1 MELPK
6 RKFMNLSIKSRLY
19 LLAILP
25 IVLTSLLI
33 MLMTYKET
41 NALNQAQMDMTRTQ
55 MMEMKRVE
63 LKSYLDIV
71 SSELEHLEKQGKS
84 IDEVLETLKPIQFAD
99 TGYLFGFQSNGV
111 RILQGNT
118 NDIGNNMWN
127 AKDKRGNYLI
137 QDIITAAKNKS
148 GYSTYYYPKLNETI
162 ALPKLAYSV
171 YFSTWDLIVG
181 TGFYTD
187 DVDAV
192 IADMKALSDEQL
204 AQSMK
209 AIVLFTLV
217 IVAVVAMI
225 GFYINRS
232 IMAPI
237 QKFDESIRS
246 FASGDADLTA
256 RMPEFTVPEF
266 NQLSHNFN
274 LFVNSLHQ
282 IISNVSL
289 VSQDVVAETTRMS
302 ERSAQVNAVV
312 TNQRSETEQIATA
325 MTELTTS
332 SHEISANAEQA
343 ANSAQ
348 DADNN
353 AQVAMQTV
361 NEASESVKTLAA
373 ELDEASDVISKLE
386 GDVQNIA
393 STLSVIQDIA
403 EQTNLLAL
411 NAAIEAARAGEQG
424 RGFAVVAD
432 EVRKLASRTQE
443 STAQIHQRIE
453 ALKSGSDS
461 AVQVMAASKNF
472 STLTVTKAVAASES
486 LSQILVSVNTIMEMN
501 SLIATAT
508 QEQSLVGQE
517 ISERIV
523 SVSDQSSES
532 ADLASQ
538 NRSGGIVLNQKA
550 NELSELV
557 ERFTL

>member
-1 MELPK
+1 
-6 RKFMNLSIKSRLY
+6 MNLSIKSRLY

>member
-1 MELPK
+1 MELPE
-6 RKFMNLSIKSRLY
+6 RKVMNLSIKSRLY

-148 GYSTYYYPKLNETI
+148 GYSTYYYPKLNETV

-289 VSQDVVAETTRMS
+289 VSQDVVAETARMS

>member
-1 MELPK
+1 MW
-6 RKFMNLSIKSRLY
+6 S
-19 LLAILP
+19 
-25 IVLTSLLI
+25 
-33 MLMTYKET
+33 
-41 NALNQAQMDMTRTQ
+41 AQ
-55 MMEMKRVE
+55 
-63 LKSYLDIV
+63 
-71 SSELEHLEKQGKS
+71 
-84 IDEVLETLKPIQFAD
+84 
-99 TGYLFGFQSNGV
+99 
-111 RILQGNT
+111 
-118 NDIGNNMWN
+118 
-127 AKDKRGNYLI
+127 DKRGNYFI
-137 QDIITAAKNKS
+137 QDIIAAAKNSS
-148 GYSTYYYPKLNETI
+148 GYTTYYYPKLNETV

-171 YFSTWDLIVG
+171 YFPKWDLVVG

-192 IADMKALSDEQL
+192 INDMKALSDKQL
-204 AQSMK
+204 SDSMQT
-209 AIVLFTLV
+209 IVLFTL
-217 IVAVVAMI
+217 IIIAVVAVL
-225 GFYINRS
+225 GSFINKS
-232 IMAPI
+232 IMTPI
-237 QKFDESIRS
+237 QQFDASIKS

-256 RMPEFTVPEF
+256 RMPDFTVPEF
-266 NQLSHNFN
+266 NQLSKNFN
-274 LFVNSLHQ
+274 LFVSSLHQ
-282 IISNVSL
+282 IISNVSS
-289 VSQDVVAETTRMS
+289 VSQEVVAETTNMS
-302 ERSAQVNAVV
+302 ERSAQVNTVV

-332 SHEISANAEQA
+332 SHEISSNAEQA
-343 ANSAQ
+343 ASSAQ

-353 AQVAMQTV
+353 AQVAMRTV

-373 ELDEASDVISKLE
+373 ELDEASNVISKLE

-393 STLSVIQDIA
+393 STLSVIQGIA

-472 STLTVTKAVAASES
+472 STLTVNKAVAASES
-486 LSQILVSVNTIMEMN
+486 LGQILASVNTIMEMN

-532 ADLASQ
+532 AELASQ
-538 NRSGGIVLNQKA
+538 NRAGGVLLNQKA

-557 ERFTL
+557 ERFTV

>member
-148 GYSTYYYPKLNETI
+148 GYSTYYYPKLNETV

>member
-1 MELPK
+1 MKSPQ
-6 RKFMNLSIKSRLY
+6 RRIMNISIKSRLY

-33 MLMTYKET
+33 MLVTYKET
-41 NALNQAQMDMTRTQ
+41 NALNQAQMDTTRTK
-55 MMEMKRVE
+55 MMEIKRVE

-71 SSELEHLEKQGKS
+71 SSALAHFEKQEKPK
-84 IDEVLETLKPIQFAD
+84 DEVLETLKSIQFAGS
-99 TGYLFGFQSNGV
+99 GYLFGFSSNGV
-111 RILQGNT
+111 RVLQGNT
-118 NDIGNNMWN
+118 NDIGMNMWN
-127 AKDKRGNYLI
+127 AKDKRDNYFI
-137 QDIITAAKNKS
+137 QDMISAAKNKS

-171 YFSTWDLIVG
+171 YFSRWDLIVG

-192 IADMKALSDEQL
+192 IDEMKALSDNQL
-204 AQSMK
+204 AHSMK
-209 AIVLFTLV
+209 SIVLFTLIIVV
-217 IVAVVAMI
+217 IVTVM
-225 GFYINRS
+225 GFLINRS
-232 IMAPI
+232 IMLPI
-237 QKFDESIRS
+237 QQFDESIRS

-266 NQLSHNFN
+266 NQLSRNFN

-289 VSQDVVAETTRMS
+289 VSKDVVAETTLMS
-302 ERSAQVNAVV
+302 ERSAQIDAV
-312 TNQRSETEQIATA
+312 TMNQRSETEQIATA

-332 SHEISANAEQA
+332 SHEISSNAEHA
-343 ANSAQ
+343 AKSAQ

-353 AQVAMQTV
+353 AKIAMQTV

-373 ELDEASDVISKLE
+373 ELDEASDVISRLE

-393 STLSVIQDIA
+393 TTLSVIQEIA

-432 EVRKLASRTQE
+432 EVRQLASRTQE

-461 AVQVMAASKNF
+461 AVQVMADSKNF
-472 STLTVTKAVAASES
+472 STLTVNKAVAASES
-486 LSQILVSVNTIMEMN
+486 INQILDSVNTIMEMN
-501 SLIATAT
+501 TLIATAT

-523 SVSDQSSES
+523 FISELSSES
-532 ADLASQ
+532 AEVTSQ
-538 NRSGGIVLNQKA
+538 NRSGGVALNQKA

>member
-1 MELPK
+1 
-6 RKFMNLSIKSRLY
+6 MNLSIKARLY

-33 MLMTYKET
+33 MAMTYKEAS
-41 NALNQAQMDMTRTQ
+41 ALNQAQMDMTRSQ
-55 MMEMKRVE
+55 MMQMKRVE

-71 SSELEHLEKQGKS
+71 SSELKHFAEQDKTKE
-84 IDEVLETLKPIQFAD
+84 EVLESLKPVQFAD
-99 TGYLFGFQSNGV
+99 TGYLFGFTSNGV

-118 NDIGNNMWN
+118 NDVGNNMWN
-127 AKDKRGNYLI
+127 MKDKRGNYLI
-137 QDIITAAKNKS
+137 QDIITAAKNSS
-148 GYSTYYYPKLNETI
+148 GYSTYYYPKLNETV

-171 YFSTWDLIVG
+171 YFSKWDLIVG

-192 IADMKALSDEQL
+192 INDMKALSDQQL
-204 AQSMK
+204 AKSMQV
-209 AIVLFTLV
+209 IVIFTLV
-217 IVAVVAMI
+217 IVVVVAFI
-225 GFYINRS
+225 GSLINRS

-237 QKFDESIRS
+237 QKFDESIKS

-256 RMPEFTVPEF
+256 RMPHFTVPEF
-266 NQLSHNFN
+266 DQLSTNFN
-274 LFVNSLHQ
+274 LFVKSLHE
-282 IISNVSL
+282 IITNVSH
-289 VSQDVVAETTRMS
+289 VSRDVLAETSNMS

-332 SHEISANAEQA
+332 SHEISSNAEQA
-343 ANSAQ
+343 ASSAQ

-353 AQVAMQTV
+353 AQVAMRTV

-373 ELDEASDVISKLE
+373 ELDEASNVISKLE

-472 STLTVTKAVAASES
+472 STLTVNKAVAASES
-486 LSQILVSVNTIMEMN
+486 LGQILASVNTIMEMN

-508 QEQSLVGQE
+508 QEQSIVGQE

-532 ADLASQ
+532 AELASQ
-538 NRSGGIVLNQKA
+538 NRAGGVLLNQKA

-557 ERFTL
+557 ERFTV

>member
-1 MELPK
+1 
-6 RKFMNLSIKSRLY
+6 
-19 LLAILP
+19 
-25 IVLTSLLI
+25 
-33 MLMTYKET
+33 MTYKET
-41 NALNQAQMDMTRTQ
+41 KALNQAQMDITRTQ
-55 MMEMKRVE
+55 MMQMKRTE

-71 SSELEHLEKQGKS
+71 SSELKYLEKQGKS
-84 IDEVLETLKPIQFAD
+84 KEEVLESLRFVKFAD
-99 TGYLFGFQSNGV
+99 TGYLFGFESNGV

-118 NDIGNNMWN
+118 NDIGSNMWN
-127 AKDKRGNYLI
+127 VKDKRGNYLI
-137 QDIITAAKNKS
+137 QDIITAAKNRS
-148 GYSTYYYPKLNETI
+148 GYSTYYYPKLNETV

-171 YFSTWDLIVG
+171 YFSKWDLIVG

-192 IADMKALSDEQL
+192 ISDMKALSDEQL
-204 AQSMK
+204 SKSMK
-209 AIVLFTLV
+209 AIVFFTF
-217 IVAVVAMI
+217 IIIGVVAI
-225 GFYINRS
+225 LSFFINKS

-256 RMPEFTVPEF
+256 RMPDFTVPEF
-266 NQLSHNFN
+266 NQLSQNFN
-274 LFVNSLHQ
+274 LFVSSLHQ

-289 VSQDVVAETTRMS
+289 VSKEVVAETTKMS

-312 TNQRSETEQIATA
+312 VNQRSETEQIATA

-332 SHEISANAEQA
+332 SHEISLNAEQA

-353 AQVAMQTV
+353 AQVAMRTV
-361 NEASESVKTLAA
+361 NEASDSVKTLAA
-373 ELDEASDVISKLE
+373 ELDEASNVISKLE
-386 GDVQNIA
+386 EDVQNIA
-393 STLSVIQDIA
+393 STLSVIQGIA

-432 EVRKLASRTQE
+432 EVRKLASSTQE
-443 STAQIHQRIE
+443 STAQIHLRIE

-472 STLTVTKAVAASES
+472 STLTVNKAVAASES
-486 LSQILVSVNTIMEMN
+486 LSQILESVNTIMEMN

-532 ADLASQ
+532 AELASQ
-538 NRSGGIVLNQKA
+538 NRTGGVLLNQKA

>member
-1 MELPK
+1 MELPE
-6 RKFMNLSIKSRLY
+6 RKVMNLSIKSRLY

-148 GYSTYYYPKLNETI
+148 GYSTYYYPKLNETV

-217 IVAVVAMI
+217 IVAVVAML

-343 ANSAQ
+343 ASSAQ

>member
-1 MELPK
+1 
-6 RKFMNLSIKSRLY
+6 MNLSIKSRLY

-137 QDIITAAKNKS
+137 QDIITVAKNKS
-148 GYSTYYYPKLNETI
+148 GYSTYYYPKLNETV

>member
-1 MELPK
+1 
-6 RKFMNLSIKSRLY
+6 MNLSIKSRLY

-137 QDIITAAKNKS
+137 QDIIIAAKNKS
-148 GYSTYYYPKLNETI
+148 GYSTYYYPKLNETV

>member
-1 MELPK
+1 
-6 RKFMNLSIKSRLY
+6 MNLSIKARLY

-33 MLMTYKET
+33 MAMTYKEAR
-41 NALNQAQMDMTRTQ
+41 ALNQAQVDMTRSQ
-55 MMEMKRVE
+55 MMQMKRVE

-71 SSELEHLEKQGKS
+71 SSELKHFAEQDKTKE
-84 IDEVLETLKPIQFAD
+84 EVLESLKPVQFAD
-99 TGYLFGFQSNGV
+99 TGYLFGFTSNGV

-127 AKDKRGNYLI
+127 MKDKRGNYFI
-137 QDIITAAKNKS
+137 QDIITAAKKSS
-148 GYSTYYYPKLNETI
+148 GYSTYYYPKLNETV

-171 YFSTWDLIVG
+171 YFSKWDLIVG

-192 IADMKALSDEQL
+192 INNMKALSDKQL
-204 AQSMK
+204 SESMQT
-209 AIVLFTLV
+209 IVLFTLV
-217 IVAVVAMI
+217 IIAVVTVL
-225 GFYINRS
+225 GSLINKS

-237 QKFDESIRS
+237 QQFDASIKS

-256 RMPEFTVPEF
+256 RMPHFTVSEF
-266 NQLSHNFN
+266 NQLSTNFN
-274 LFVNSLHQ
+274 LFVKSLHE
-282 IISNVSL
+282 IITNVSH
-289 VSQDVVAETTRMS
+289 VSRDVVAETTNMS

-312 TNQRSETEQIATA
+312 INQRSETEQIATA

-332 SHEISANAEQA
+332 SHEISSNAEQA

-373 ELDEASDVISKLE
+373 ELDEASNVISKLE

-461 AVQVMAASKNF
+461 AVQVMESSKNF
-472 STLTVTKAVAASES
+472 STLTVNKAVAASES
-486 LSQILVSVNTIMEMN
+486 LGHILVSVNTIMEMN

-508 QEQSLVGQE
+508 QEQSIVGQE

-532 ADLASQ
+532 AELASQ
-538 NRSGGIVLNQKA
+538 NRAGGILLNQKA

-557 ERFTL
+557 ARFTL

>member
-1 MELPK
+1 
-6 RKFMNLSIKSRLY
+6 MNLSIKSRLY

-148 GYSTYYYPKLNETI
+148 GYSTYYYPKLNETV

-289 VSQDVVAETTRMS
+289 VSQDVVAETARMS

>member
-1 MELPK
+1 
-6 RKFMNLSIKSRLY
+6 MNLSIKARLY

-33 MLMTYKET
+33 MAMTYKEAS
-41 NALNQAQMDMTRTQ
+41 ALNQAQMDMTRSQ
-55 MMEMKRVE
+55 MMQMKRVE

-71 SSELEHLEKQGKS
+71 SSELKHFAEQDKTKE
-84 IDEVLETLKPIQFAD
+84 EVLESLKPVQFAD
-99 TGYLFGFQSNGV
+99 TGYLFGFTSNGV

-118 NDIGNNMWN
+118 NDVGNNMWN
-127 AKDKRGNYLI
+127 MKDKRGNYLI
-137 QDIITAAKNKS
+137 QDIITAAKNSS
-148 GYSTYYYPKLNETI
+148 GYSTYYYPKLNETV

-171 YFSTWDLIVG
+171 YFSKWDLIVG

-192 IADMKALSDEQL
+192 INDMKALSDQQL
-204 AQSMK
+204 AKSMQV
-209 AIVLFTLV
+209 IVIFTLV
-217 IVAVVAMI
+217 IVVIVAFI
-225 GFYINRS
+225 GSLINRS

-237 QKFDESIRS
+237 QKFDESIKS
-246 FASGDADLTA
+246 FASGNADLTA
-256 RMPEFTVPEF
+256 RMPHFTVPEF
-266 NQLSHNFN
+266 DQLSTNFN
-274 LFVNSLHQ
+274 LFVKSLHE
-282 IISNVSL
+282 IISNVSH
-289 VSQDVVAETTRMS
+289 VSRDVVAETSNMS

-332 SHEISANAEQA
+332 SHEISSNAEQA
-343 ANSAQ
+343 ASSAQ

-373 ELDEASDVISKLE
+373 ELDEASNVISKLE

-472 STLTVTKAVAASES
+472 STLTVNKAVAASES
-486 LSQILVSVNTIMEMN
+486 LGQILASVNTIMEMN

-508 QEQSLVGQE
+508 QEQSIVGQE

-532 ADLASQ
+532 AELASQ
-538 NRSGGIVLNQKA
+538 NRAGGVLLNQKA

-557 ERFTL
+557 ERFTV

>member
-1 MELPK
+1 
-6 RKFMNLSIKSRLY
+6 MNLSIKSRLY

-148 GYSTYYYPKLNETI
+148 GYSTYYYPKLNETV

-171 YFSTWDLIVG
+171 YFSKWDLIVG

>member
-1 MELPK
+1 MELPE
-6 RKFMNLSIKSRLY
+6 RKVMNLSIKSRLY

-148 GYSTYYYPKLNETI
+148 GYSTYYYPKLNETV

-343 ANSAQ
+343 ASSAQ

>member
-1 MELPK
+1 
-6 RKFMNLSIKSRLY
+6 
-19 LLAILP
+19 
-25 IVLTSLLI
+25 
-33 MLMTYKET
+33 MTYKEAS
-41 NALNQAQMDMTRTQ
+41 ALNQAQMDMTRSQ
-55 MMEMKRVE
+55 MMKMKRVE

-71 SSELEHLEKQGKS
+71 SSELKHFAEQDKTKE
-84 IDEVLETLKPIQFAD
+84 EVLESLKPVQFAD
-99 TGYLFGFQSNGV
+99 TGYLFGFTSNGV

-118 NDIGNNMWN
+118 NDVGNNMWN
-127 AKDKRGNYLI
+127 MKDKRGNYLI
-137 QDIITAAKNKS
+137 QDIITAAKNSS
-148 GYSTYYYPKLNETI
+148 GYSTYYYPKLNETV

-171 YFSTWDLIVG
+171 YFSKWDLIVG

-192 IADMKALSDEQL
+192 INDMKALSDQQL
-204 AQSMK
+204 AKSMQV
-209 AIVLFTLV
+209 IVMFTLV
-217 IVAVVAMI
+217 IVVIVAFI
-225 GFYINRS
+225 GSLINRS

-237 QKFDESIRS
+237 QKFDESIKS

-256 RMPEFTVPEF
+256 RMPHFTVPEF
-266 NQLSHNFN
+266 DQLSTNFN
-274 LFVNSLHQ
+274 LFVKSLHE
-282 IISNVSL
+282 IITNVSH
-289 VSQDVVAETTRMS
+289 VSRDVLAETSNMS

-332 SHEISANAEQA
+332 SHEISSNAEQA
-343 ANSAQ
+343 ASSAQ

-353 AQVAMQTV
+353 AQVAMRTV

-373 ELDEASDVISKLE
+373 ELDEASNVISKLE

-472 STLTVTKAVAASES
+472 STLTVNKAVAASES
-486 LSQILVSVNTIMEMN
+486 LGQILASVNTIMEMN

-508 QEQSLVGQE
+508 QEQSIVGQE

-532 ADLASQ
+532 AELASQ
-538 NRSGGIVLNQKA
+538 NRAGGVLLNQKA

-557 ERFTL
+557 ERFTV

>member
-1 MELPK
+1 MSLE
-6 RKFMNLSIKSRLY
+6 RIQMNLSIKARLY

-33 MLMTYKET
+33 MAMTYKE
-41 NALNQAQMDMTRTQ
+41 ARSLNQAQVDMTRSQ
-55 MMEMKRVE
+55 MMQMKRVE

-71 SSELEHLEKQGKS
+71 SSELKHFAEQDKTKE
-84 IDEVLETLKPIQFAD
+84 EVLESLKPVQFAD
-99 TGYLFGFQSNGV
+99 TGYLFGFTSNGV

-127 AKDKRGNYLI
+127 MKDKRGNYFI
-137 QDIITAAKNKS
+137 QDIITAAKKSS
-148 GYSTYYYPKLNETI
+148 GYSTYYYPKLNETV

-171 YFSTWDLIVG
+171 YFSKWDLIVG

-192 IADMKALSDEQL
+192 INNMKALSDKQL
-204 AQSMK
+204 SESMQV
-209 AIVLFTLV
+209 IVLFTLV
-217 IVAVVAMI
+217 IIAVVTI
-225 GFYINRS
+225 LGSLINKS
-232 IMAPI
+232 IMTPI
-237 QKFDESIRS
+237 QQFDASIKS

-256 RMPEFTVPEF
+256 RMPHFTVSEF
-266 NQLSHNFN
+266 NQLSTNFN
-274 LFVNSLHQ
+274 LFVKSLHE
-282 IISNVSL
+282 IITNVSH
-289 VSQDVVAETTRMS
+289 VSRDVVAETTNMS
-302 ERSAQVNAVV
+302 ERSSQVNAVV
-312 TNQRSETEQIATA
+312 INQRSETEQIATA

-332 SHEISANAEQA
+332 SHEISSNAEQA

-373 ELDEASDVISKLE
+373 ELDEASNVISKLE

-461 AVQVMAASKNF
+461 AVQVMESSKNF
-472 STLTVTKAVAASES
+472 STLTVNKAVAASES
-486 LSQILVSVNTIMEMN
+486 LGHILVSVNTIMEMN

-508 QEQSLVGQE
+508 QEQSIVGQE

-532 ADLASQ
+532 AELASQ
-538 NRSGGIVLNQKA
+538 NRAGGILLNQKA

-557 ERFTL
+557 ARFTL

>member
-1 MELPK
+1 M
-6 RKFMNLSIKSRLY
+6 
-19 LLAILP
+19 
-25 IVLTSLLI
+25 T
-33 MLMTYKET
+33 MTYREAS
-41 NALNQAQMDMTRTQ
+41 ALNQAQMDMTRSQ
-55 MMEMKRVE
+55 MMQMKRIE

-71 SSELEHLEKQGKS
+71 SSKLELFVKKERSKE
-84 IDEVLETLKPIQFAD
+84 EVLETLKLIKFSD
-99 TGYLFGFQSNGV
+99 TGYLFGFESNGV
-111 RILQGNT
+111 RIVQGDT
-118 NDIGNNMWN
+118 DKIGNNMWN
-127 AKDKRGNYLI
+127 SKDKRDNYFV
-137 QDIITAAKNKS
+137 QDMIRAAKNKS
-148 GYSTYYYPKLNETI
+148 GYSTYYYPKLNETV

-171 YFSTWDLIVG
+171 YFAQWDLIVG

-192 IADMKALSDEQL
+192 INEMKALSDEQL
-204 AQSMK
+204 SNSMQF
-209 AIVLFTLV
+209 IVLFTLV
-217 IVAVVAMI
+217 IIAIVAFI
-225 GFYINRS
+225 GSLINRS

-237 QKFDESIRS
+237 QQFDESIKS

-256 RMPEFTVPEF
+256 RMPHFTVPEF
-266 NQLSHNFN
+266 DQLSTNFN
-274 LFVNSLHQ
+274 LFVKSLHE
-282 IISNVSL
+282 IITNVSH
-289 VSQDVVAETTRMS
+289 VGRDVVAETANMS

-312 TNQRSETEQIATA
+312 MNQRSETEQIATA

-332 SHEISANAEQA
+332 SHEISSNAEQA
-343 ANSAQ
+343 ASSAQ

-353 AQVAMQTV
+353 AQVAMRTV

-373 ELDEASDVISKLE
+373 ELDEASNVISKLE

-472 STLTVTKAVAASES
+472 STLTVNKAVAASES
-486 LSQILVSVNTIMEMN
+486 LGQILVSVKTIMEMN

-508 QEQSLVGQE
+508 QEQSIVGQE

-523 SVSDQSSES
+523 SVSDQSAKS
-532 ADLASQ
+532 AELASQ
-538 NRSGGIVLNQKA
+538 NRAGGILLNQKA

-557 ERFTL
+557 ERFTV

>member
-1 MELPK
+1 
-6 RKFMNLSIKSRLY
+6 MNLSIKSRLY

-148 GYSTYYYPKLNETI
+148 GYSTYYYPKLNETV

-343 ANSAQ
+343 ASSAQ

>member
-1 MELPK
+1 
-6 RKFMNLSIKSRLY
+6 MNLSIKARLY

-33 MLMTYKET
+33 MAMTYKEAR
-41 NALNQAQMDMTRTQ
+41 ALNQAQMEMTRSQ
-55 MMEMKRVE
+55 MMQMKRVE

-71 SSELEHLEKQGKS
+71 SSELKHFAEQDKTKE
-84 IDEVLETLKPIQFAD
+84 EVLESLKPIQFAD
-99 TGYLFGFQSNGV
+99 TGYLFGFTSNGV

-127 AKDKRGNYLI
+127 MQDKRGNYFI
-137 QDIITAAKNKS
+137 QDMITAAKNGS
-148 GYSTYYYPKLNETI
+148 GYTTYYYPKLNERV
-162 ALPKLAYSV
+162 ALPKLAYSA
-171 YFSTWDLIVG
+171 YFSKWDLIVG

-192 IADMKALSDEQL
+192 INDMKALSDKQL
-204 AQSMK
+204 LDSMQ

-217 IVAVVAMI
+217 IISVVTLL
-225 GFYINRS
+225 GSLINKS

-237 QKFDESIRS
+237 QQFDASIKS

-256 RMPEFTVPEF
+256 RMLDFSVPEF
-266 NQLSHNFN
+266 NQLSKNFN
-274 LFVNSLHQ
+274 LFVSSLHQ
-282 IISNVSL
+282 IISNVSS
-289 VSQDVVAETTRMS
+289 VSQEVVAETTNMS

-312 TNQRSETEQIATA
+312 VNQRSETEQIATA

-332 SHEISANAEQA
+332 SHEISSNAEQA

-353 AQVAMQTV
+353 AQVAMRTV
-361 NEASESVKTLAA
+361 SEASESVQTLAA
-373 ELDEASDVISKLE
+373 ELDEASNVISKLE

-461 AVQVMAASKNF
+461 AVQVMESSKNF
-472 STLTVTKAVAASES
+472 STLTVNKAVAASES
-486 LSQILVSVNTIMEMN
+486 LGHILVSVNTIMEMN

-508 QEQSLVGQE
+508 QEQSIVGQE

-532 ADLASQ
+532 AELASQ
-538 NRSGGIVLNQKA
+538 NRAGGILLNQKA

-557 ERFTL
+557 ARFTL

>member
-1 MELPK
+1 
-6 RKFMNLSIKSRLY
+6 MNLSIKSRLY

-148 GYSTYYYPKLNETI
+148 GYSTYYYPKLNETV

-171 YFSTWDLIVG
+171 YFPAWDLIVG

>member
-1 MELPK
+1 
-6 RKFMNLSIKSRLY
+6 MNLSIKARLY

-25 IVLTSLLI
+25 IVLTAILI
-33 MLMTYKET
+33 MAMTYKEAS
-41 NALNQAQMDMTRTQ
+41 ALNQAQTDMTRSQ
-55 MMEMKRVE
+55 MMQMKRVE

-71 SSELEHLEKQGKS
+71 SSELKHLEKQGETKEDVLKS
-84 IDEVLETLKPIQFAD
+84 LKLVEFAD

-118 NDIGNNMWN
+118 SDVGNNMWS
-127 AKDKRGNYLI
+127 AQDKRGNYFI
-137 QDIITAAKNKS
+137 QDIIAAAKNSS
-148 GYSTYYYPKLNETI
+148 GYVTYYYPKLNETV

-171 YFSTWDLIVG
+171 YFPKWDLIVG

-192 IADMKALSDEQL
+192 INDMKALSDEQL
-204 AQSMK
+204 SDSMQT
-209 AIVLFTLV
+209 IVLFTLV
-217 IVAVVAMI
+217 IIAVVAVL
-225 GFYINRS
+225 GSFINKS
-232 IMAPI
+232 IMTPI
-237 QKFDESIRS
+237 QQFDASIKS

-256 RMPEFTVPEF
+256 RMPDFTVPEF
-266 NQLSHNFN
+266 NQLSKNFN
-274 LFVNSLHQ
+274 SFVSSLHQ
-282 IISNVSL
+282 IISNVSS
-289 VSQDVVAETTRMS
+289 VSQEVVAETTNMS
-302 ERSAQVNAVV
+302 KRSAQVNAVV

-332 SHEISANAEQA
+332 SHEISSNAEQA
-343 ANSAQ
+343 AHSAQ

-373 ELDEASDVISKLE
+373 ELDEASNVISKLE

-472 STLTVTKAVAASES
+472 STLTVNKAIAASES
-486 LSQILVSVNTIMEMN
+486 LGQILVSVNTIMEMN

-532 ADLASQ
+532 AELASQ
-538 NRSGGIVLNQKA
+538 NRAGGVLLNQKA

>member
-1 MELPK
+1 MELPE
-6 RKFMNLSIKSRLY
+6 RKVMNLSIKSRLY

-148 GYSTYYYPKLNETI
+148 GYSTYYYPKLNETV

-171 YFSTWDLIVG
+171 YFPTWDLIVG

-332 SHEISANAEQA
+332 SYEISANAEQA

>member
-148 GYSTYYYPKLNETI
+148 GYSTYYYPKLNETV

-486 LSQILVSVNTIMEMN
+486 LSQILMSVNTIMEMN

-508 QEQSLVGQE
+508 QEQNLVGQE

-557 ERFTL
+557 DRFIL

>member
-1 MELPK
+1 
-6 RKFMNLSIKSRLY
+6 MNLSIKARLY

-33 MLMTYKET
+33 MAMTYKEAS
-41 NALNQAQMDMTRTQ
+41 ALNQAQMDMTRSQ
-55 MMEMKRVE
+55 MMKMKRVE

-71 SSELEHLEKQGKS
+71 SSELKHFAEQDKTKE
-84 IDEVLETLKPIQFAD
+84 EVLESLKPVQFAD
-99 TGYLFGFQSNGV
+99 TGYLFGFTSNGV

-118 NDIGNNMWN
+118 NDVGNNMWN
-127 AKDKRGNYLI
+127 MKDKRGNYLI
-137 QDIITAAKNKS
+137 QDIITAAKNSS
-148 GYSTYYYPKLNETI
+148 GYSTYYYPKLNETV

-171 YFSTWDLIVG
+171 YFSKWDLIVG

-192 IADMKALSDEQL
+192 INDMKALSDQQL
-204 AQSMK
+204 AKSMQV
-209 AIVLFTLV
+209 IVMFTLV
-217 IVAVVAMI
+217 IVVIVAFI
-225 GFYINRS
+225 GSLINRS

-237 QKFDESIRS
+237 QKFDESIKS

-256 RMPEFTVPEF
+256 RMPHFTVPEF
-266 NQLSHNFN
+266 DQLSTNFN
-274 LFVNSLHQ
+274 LFVKSLHE
-282 IISNVSL
+282 IITNVSH
-289 VSQDVVAETTRMS
+289 VSRDVLAETSNMS

-332 SHEISANAEQA
+332 SHEISSNAEQA
-343 ANSAQ
+343 ASSAQ

-353 AQVAMQTV
+353 AQVAMRTV

-373 ELDEASDVISKLE
+373 ELDEASNVISKLE

-472 STLTVTKAVAASES
+472 STLTVNKAVAASES
-486 LSQILVSVNTIMEMN
+486 LGQILASVNTIMEMN

-508 QEQSLVGQE
+508 QEQSIVGQE

-532 ADLASQ
+532 AELASQ
-538 NRSGGIVLNQKA
+538 NRAGGVLLNQKA

-557 ERFTL
+557 ERFTV

>member
-1 MELPK
+1 MELPE
-6 RKFMNLSIKSRLY
+6 RKVMNLSIKSRLY

-41 NALNQAQMDMTRTQ
+41 NALNQAQMDMTRAQ

-148 GYSTYYYPKLNETI
+148 GYSTYYYPKLNETV

-171 YFSTWDLIVG
+171 YFPAWDLIVG

-348 DADNN
+348 NADNN

-523 SVSDQSSES
+523 SVSDQSLES

>member
-1 MELPK
+1 
-6 RKFMNLSIKSRLY
+6 MNLSIKARLY

-25 IVLTSLLI
+25 IVLTSVLI
-33 MLMTYKET
+33 MAVTYKET
-41 NALNQAQMDMTRTQ
+41 NALNQEQMEVTRSQ
-55 MMEMKRVE
+55 MMQMKRAE

-71 SSELEHLEKQGKS
+71 SSELRHLEQRNATEEDVIAS
-84 IDEVLETLKPIQFAD
+84 LKPVQFAD
-99 TGYLFGFQSNGV
+99 TGYLFGFKSNGV
-111 RILQGNT
+111 RVLLGTSNKG
-118 NDIGNNMWN
+118 IGDNAWN
-127 AKDKRGNYLI
+127 LKDKKGNYLI
-137 QDIITAAKNKS
+137 QDLISAAKNRS
-148 GYSTYYYPKLNETI
+148 GYSTYYYPKLNETV

-171 YFSTWDLIVG
+171 YFSKWDLIVG

-192 IADMKALSDEQL
+192 IDNMEKMSDEKL
-204 AQSMK
+204 ANSMQTI
-209 AIVLFTLV
+209 ALFTLLIIT
-217 IVAVVAMI
+217 IVAVI

-237 QKFDESIRS
+237 QKFDESIKS

-256 RMPEFTVPEF
+256 RMPHFTVPEF
-266 NQLSHNFN
+266 DQLSTNFN
-274 LFVNSLHQ
+274 LFVKSLHE
-282 IISNVSL
+282 IITNVSH
-289 VSQDVVAETTRMS
+289 VSRDVVAETSNMS

-332 SHEISANAEQA
+332 SHEISSNAEQA
-343 ANSAQ
+343 ASSAQ

-353 AQVAMQTV
+353 AQVAMRTV

-373 ELDEASDVISKLE
+373 ELDEASNVISKLE

-472 STLTVTKAVAASES
+472 STLTVNKAVAASES
-486 LSQILVSVNTIMEMN
+486 LGQILASVNTIMEMN

-532 ADLASQ
+532 AELASQ
-538 NRSGGIVLNQKA
+538 NRAGGVLLNQKA

-557 ERFTL
+557 ERFTV

>member
-1 MELPK
+1 
-6 RKFMNLSIKSRLY
+6 MNLSIKARLY

-25 IVLTSLLI
+25 IVLTSVLI
-33 MLMTYKET
+33 MAVTYKET
-41 NALNQAQMDMTRTQ
+41 NALNQEQMEVTRVQ
-55 MMEMKRVE
+55 MMQMKRSE

-71 SSELEHLEKQGKS
+71 SSELRHLEKRNATEE
-84 IDEVLETLKPIQFAD
+84 EVISSLKPVQFAD
-99 TGYLFGFQSNGV
+99 TGYLFGFKSNGV
-111 RILQGNT
+111 RVLLGTSNKGVGD
-118 NDIGNNMWN
+118 NAWN
-127 AKDKRGNYLI
+127 QKDKKGNYLI
-137 QDIITAAKNKS
+137 QDLIGAAKNRT
-148 GYSTYYYPKLNETI
+148 GYSTYYYPKLNETV

-171 YFSTWDLIVG
+171 YFSKWDLVIG

-192 IADMKALSDEQL
+192 IDNMKTMSDEKL
-204 AQSMK
+204 TSSMQTI
-209 AIVLFTLV
+209 ALFTLLIITV
-217 IVAVVAMI
+217 VAVI

-237 QKFDESIRS
+237 QKFDESIKS

-256 RMPEFTVPEF
+256 RMPHFSVPEF
-266 NQLSHNFN
+266 NQLSTNFN
-274 LFVNSLHQ
+274 IFVESLHD
-282 IISNVSL
+282 IITNVSH
-289 VSQDVVAETTRMS
+289 VSRDVVAETSNMS

-332 SHEISANAEQA
+332 SHEISSNAEQA
-343 ANSAQ
+343 ASSAQ

-353 AQVAMQTV
+353 AQVAMRTV

-373 ELDEASDVISKLE
+373 ELDEASNVISKLE

-393 STLSVIQDIA
+393 STLSVIQGIA

-443 STAQIHQRIE
+443 STAQIHLRIE

-461 AVQVMAASKNF
+461 AVKVMESSKNF
-472 STLTVTKAVAASES
+472 STLTVNKAVAASES
-486 LSQILVSVNTIMEMN
+486 LGHILESVNTIMEMN

-508 QEQSLVGQE
+508 QEQSIVGQE

-523 SVSDQSSES
+523 SVSDQSVES
-532 ADLASQ
+532 AELASK
-538 NRSGGIVLNQKA
+538 NRAGGVLLNQKA
-550 NELSELV
+550 NELYELV
-557 ERFTL
+557 ERFTV